1 MSFSKAQDL
10 IRLAR
15 LAASRRSGIS
25 LDEIC
30 QEFGISHRT
39 AQRMTDA
46 LETAFMNVEAED
58 GDDRRRRWHVADPM
72 LDRLQPRQETAV
84 EALEI
89 AGRSAQADGRF
100 RHASALADLRHGLLA
115 RLAPKDAAR
124 TEADAEAVLTAM
136 GSVTRPGPRVNLAP
150 RVLDAV
156 IESLRG
162 PFLLQL
168 RYGDADAPERV
179 IEPHG
184 LLLGHRSYLVAR
196 QPSRGETILNF
207 RMDRIHTAEVLD
219 ESFAFVPGFSLEEYS
234 AQAFGVYQDP
244 AQYGEVIWR
253 FAPEV
258 AARAAE
264 FRFHPTQALELQDDG
279 SLIVRFHA
287 AGWLEMAWHLY
298 QWGNKVEVV
307 APVGLRSLVEG
318 YSDQILTGCRDRLSE
333 KELNDEGCSRPCG
346 PEDQATRY
354 PCRFSRNHG
363 VARPSRHQL
372 DRPRRSLRGR

>member
-1 MSFSKAQDL
+1 MSFSKAQYL

-15 LAASRRSGIS
+15 LAASRRGGIS

-46 LETAFMNVEAED
+46 LETTFTNVEAAD
-58 GDDRRRRWHVADPM
+58 GDDRRRRWRVADPM

-89 AGRSAQADGRF
+89 ASRAAQADGRL
-100 RHASALADLRHGLLA
+100 RYESALGDLRDGLLA

-136 GSVTRPGPRVNLAP
+136 GSVTRPGPRVNLTP
-150 RVLDAV
+150 KVLDAV
-156 IESLRG
+156 IEALRG
-162 PFLLQL
+162 PFRLRL
-168 RYGDADAPERV
+168 RYGEPDAPVRV

-196 QPSRGETILNF
+196 QPTRGDTILNF
-207 RMDRIHTAEVLD
+207 RMDRIHSAEPLN
-219 ESFAFVPGFSLEEYS
+219 ESFAFTPGFSLEDYA
-234 AQAFGVYQDP
+234 AQAFGVYQNP

-253 FAPEV
+253 FAPAA

-264 FRFHPTQALELQDDG
+264 FRFHPTQMLEPQDDG

-298 QWGNKVEVV
+298 QWGDKVEVI
-307 APVGLRSLVEG
+307 APEGLRSLVKG
-318 YSDQILTGCRDRLSE
+318 HQ
-333 KELNDEGCSRPCG
+333 RPDFDG
-346 PEDQATRY
+346 LP
-354 PCRFSRNHG
+354 
-363 VARPSRHQL
+363 
-372 DRPRRSLRGR
+372 